1 MNAPFDERVTQYY
14 AALARSRDPAC
25 DPIAA
30 QFVPQTGETLLDAA
44 ETDDPLQ
51 DRGYAPVDRLVH
63 RYPDRALILA
73 TDRCA
78 VYCRHC
84 FRRHFTERGSGAIT
98 EEQLN
103 AIVAY
108 LARQPQVTELLLS
121 GGDPLMLEP
130 DRLESVLERL
140 YSVNPAYIVRVCT
153 RVPVVMPSRI
163 GERLAAAL
171 GLRGGLW
178 LVTQVNHPHELT
190 PEFAAALRRLQRH
203 GVPVLNQSVLLRG
216 VNDSLETLVALFRG
230 LLQLRVKPYY
240 LFQAD
245 LAAGTR
251 HLRVSI
257 EEGLELMRK
266 LRTRVSGPALPVY
279 ALDQPGA
286 GGKLNLEIA
295 FQGVE
300 GESYLLRDGEG
311 REYRY
316 PRELPSA
323 AYLASI
329 S

>member
-1 MNAPFDERVTQYY
+1 MSTPFPERVTEYY
-14 AALARSRDPAC
+14 AALARRRDPAC

-30 QFVPQTGETLLDAA
+30 QFVPQPSETDRAPA

-51 DRGYAPVDRLVH
+51 DHRYAPLDRLVH
-63 RYPDRALILA
+63 RYTDRALILT

-84 FRRHFTERGSGAIT
+84 FRRHFTERGSGAIS

-103 AIVAY
+103 AILEY

-121 GGDPLMLEP
+121 GGDPLTIEP
-130 DRLESVLERL
+130 ERFEAILERL
-140 YSVNPAYIVRVCT
+140 YRVNASYIVRVCT
-153 RVPVVMPSRI
+153 RVPVVMPSRVD
-163 GERLAAAL
+163 ERLAAAL
-171 GLRGGLW
+171 GRREGLW
-178 LVTQVNHPHELT
+178 LVTQVNHPRELT
-190 PEFAAALRRLQRH
+190 PDCAAALRRLQRH

-216 VNDSLETLVALFRG
+216 VNDDLETLTALFKG

-257 EEGLELMRK
+257 EEGLELMRR
-266 LRTRVSGPALPVY
+266 LRMRVSGPALPVY

-295 FQGVE
+295 FHGIE
-300 GESYLLRDGEG
+300 GESYILRDGEG

-323 AYLASI
+323 VYPSSEL
-329 S
+329 